1 MFKTFPTLPKWRD
14 SKELDLNK
22 YTSSSS
28 KGCILEADPEYPKEL
43 RQLHDDYPLTPYKI
57 NQRKDQRNQRK
68 YVAQ

>member
-1 MFKTFPTLPKWRD
+1 MSKTLPTLPKWRD

-28 KGCILEADPEYPKEL
+28 KGCILEADPEYLKEL
-43 RQLHDDYPLTPYKI
+43 RQLHDEYPLTPYQI

-68 YVAQ
+68 YVA